1 MHNADRGDK
10 QCGNHNAQGGGLH
23 TVVGTGLLPKKNV
36 QRPADTC
43 PQCVTGPQQINALRR
58 CARRY
63 QQQQADSGQGDPQEV
78 DGAA

>member
-1 MHNADRGDK
+1 MNDADRGYK
-10 QCGNHNAQGGGLH
+10 KCRNHHPQCRGLH
-23 TVVGTGLLPKKNV
+23 AIVGTGLLAEQNV